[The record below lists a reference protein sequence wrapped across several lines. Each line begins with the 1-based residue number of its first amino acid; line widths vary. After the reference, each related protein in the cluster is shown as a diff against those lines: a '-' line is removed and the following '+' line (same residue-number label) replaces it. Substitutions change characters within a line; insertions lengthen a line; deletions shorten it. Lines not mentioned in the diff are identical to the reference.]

1 MSQADIR
8 ARIDAVR
15 ANGGLSASTEA
26 QMPTIR
32 GQLRSTPSQA
42 AAAPITEPVMPEAWK
57 PLVGESSPMQQPR
70 VDIGA
75 EKVGRSAGLTKEQVR
90 MQTEPIVGEAKG
102 EASPILPE
110 MPLQRIIDT
119 LKALPKGGP
128 EREAYVARATS
139 GKARGQVENIRRTL
153 TGLAPVIGSIGSANA
168 TGLRPSSAPR
178 SVSLANGTPSTMRLP
193 L

>member
-1 MSQADIR
+1 
-8 ARIDAVR
+8 
-15 ANGGLSASTEA
+15 
-26 QMPTIR
+26 
-32 GQLRSTPSQA
+32 
-42 AAAPITEPVMPEAWK
+42 MPEAWK
-57 PLVGESSPMQQPR
+57 PLVGEPSPMQKPR

-75 EKVGRSAGLTKEQVR
+75 EKVGRSAGLTKEHVR

-153 TGLAPVIGSIGSANA
+153 EHLGLIVPIAAGTGAAIRSGVMDRLRGSEPTKDTQS
-168 TGLRPSSAPR
+168 RQ
-178 SVSLANGTPSTMRLP
+178 
-193 L
+193 